1 LLVIYAELLKDF
13 CKPSVGRFVLVLA
26 REVAFT
32 NSLLSIIATPFL
44 AGAVLDIAFIETRG
58 QKQQHNRCVTKITS
72 ICLRQTLA
80 VKIGIYSLKYQPI
93 RRVHKRIF

>member
-1 LLVIYAELLKDF
+1 
-13 CKPSVGRFVLVLA
+13 VLV
-26 REVAFT
+26 
-32 NSLLSIIATPFL
+32 
-44 AGAVLDIAFIETRG
+44 IAFIETRG
-58 QKQQHNRCVTKITS
+58 QKQQHNRRVTKITS